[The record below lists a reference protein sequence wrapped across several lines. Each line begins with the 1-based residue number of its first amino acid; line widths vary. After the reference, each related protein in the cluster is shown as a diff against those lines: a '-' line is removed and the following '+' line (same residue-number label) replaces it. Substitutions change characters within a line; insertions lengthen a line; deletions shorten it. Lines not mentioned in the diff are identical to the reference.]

1 MTTTMM
7 MTLIM
12 MEMMMIRF
20 SKSISTWSSA
30 GHLLKPDHA
39 LGLPP
44 HKQGDV
50 QAEGGDQ
57 PDVEED
63 DHQKIPPANLEVE
76 SCSTK
81 PSEPPPST
89 ASESCCGP
97 ILLVHHGVGGGRRQ
111 QGGVHLHRL
120 PHQGGLPA
128 SLQVVQHPPAQGEML
143 VLGTKHRLTGASV
156 RLL

>member
-1 MTTTMM
+1 MM
-7 MTLIM
+7 MLIHY
-12 MEMMMIRF
+12 
-20 SKSISTWSSA
+20 SKIISTWSSA
-30 GHLLKPDHA
+30 GHLLKPDHT

-63 DHQKIPPANLEVE
+63 DHKKIPPENLEGE
-76 SCSTK
+76 SCSRK
-81 PSEPPPST
+81 PSEPPPPT

-97 ILLVHHGVGGGRRQ
+97 ILIVHHGVGGGRSQ
-111 QGGVHLHRL
+111 QGAVHLHRL

-143 VLGTKHRLTGASV
+143 VLGAEHRLTGASV

>member
-1 MTTTMM
+1 MCDFQNDSESGGLYAPGPVKAISSMTTTMV

-12 MEMMMIRF
+12 MEMMMICF

-44 HKQGDV
+44 DKQGDV

-63 DHQKIPPANLEVE
+63 DHKKIPPANLEDE

-81 PSEPPPST
+81 S
-89 ASESCCGP
+89 
-97 ILLVHHGVGGGRRQ
+97 
-111 QGGVHLHRL
+111 
-120 PHQGGLPA
+120 
-128 SLQVVQHPPAQGEML
+128 
-143 VLGTKHRLTGASV
+143 
-156 RLL
+156 